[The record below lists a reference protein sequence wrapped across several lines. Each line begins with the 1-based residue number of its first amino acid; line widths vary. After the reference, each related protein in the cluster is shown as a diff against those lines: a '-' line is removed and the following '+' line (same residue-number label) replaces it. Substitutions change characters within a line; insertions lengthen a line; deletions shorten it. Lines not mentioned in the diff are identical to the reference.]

1 MNILEHNILTIM
13 EGHTSWQ
20 IEAIIAELQIM
31 ADRKYM
37 EEESLTI

>member
-1 MNILEHNILTIM
+1 MNALEHNILTIM
-13 EGHTSWQ
+13 EWQNSKQ